1 MLEMNEKRSGKVASK
16 RKGIQQNQINVFL
29 EKLEYNTGNETKG
42 SHFLLCVDLARK
54 KPRSLRPC
62 SRVI

>member
-1 MLEMNEKRSGKVASK
+1 MLEINEKRRGEVARK
-16 RKGIQQNQINVFL
+16 RIEPNKCFPG
-29 EKLEYNTGNETKG
+29 KLEYNTRNETKG

-62 SRVI
+62 RRVI

>member
-1 MLEMNEKRSGKVASK
+1 MKREGEKLQGK
-16 RKGIQQNQINVFL
+16 KGKTTEPNKCFPG
-29 EKLEYNTGNETKG
+29 KLEYNTGNETKG
-42 SHFLLCVDLARK
+42 SHFLLWVDLARK